1 MRSIVG
7 KSTPLVLNIFKA
19 LGLLA
24 VSSGGVLVLGSG
36 DVPLALAHDEP
47 ENPPAPGS
55 TWEPERCL
63 ADNLCG
69 DISPLIPMTYNA
81 VGASTVWTSD
91 NWENI
96 KVHYKGRHSEF
107 KPTDVYDINCV
118 EAAVLSSGFTA
129 WPIPRGEWSPKF
141 PGATAVTTSI
151 FLDAEGVERFDT
163 TGNTHL
169 RKGFSPC
176 IRSSFK
182 SLVYGGYTMH
192 QGQSLFVANRI
203 KAYWNRENAQVW
215 DLSHPD
221 AFRVRGV
228 YDNALID
235 EGDAMLNLASFKD
248 AGASRGLHYSIYS
261 LGYATLPDGRVVNV
275 GGHNMQSNSGFRKL
289 NIYDPETNSWA
300 ARPVPCNIARWR
312 ADVGGVTLG
321 YKAAADAVAAAGTNP
336 GSFAGTTSGYVPAGD
351 QLVNGPA
358 TAPTWANCDMRD
370 REQVDP
376 PHQSDMRYQRWYPS
390 AQTLPDGKVI
400 LYGGDDLDE
409 SVASDPNDPSTST
422 RDTDFRNT
430 RIFTPVP
437 EVYDPVTNT
446 TIALENARKI
456 YPLYPQAVIIETGD
470 GDNDW
475 AQCVFGGEAAP
486 VAQASTP
493 RSDATDDAAEWRNW
507 CTGDPATPEGKPGC
521 AADTRAI
528 RLIGTGN
535 RPAASLDCLNVRA
548 ALADPNVNVPAENHY
563 THIATAKNAYG
574 YCCGE
579 ADILKIG
586 PNGRTLSHRFITVNG
601 TIGAGEPGAGTRTNE
616 IEMIDF
622 KDPMPRFS
630 VVATTYQPGSNIH
643 LLPLPDG
650 TVFIRGGSGPGGGT
664 YEARQWTKMQ
674 IFNPDDRSIRLVSKS
689 TQLGG
694 LHKTVTLLPTG
705 EPIVMGGDRTSMVQ
719 VGDRTFAPGDQDL
732 GVSVAQIFS
741 PPYLFADAM
750 GTLKQRPVIH
760 GAPDE
765 VRYRQTVRFRV
776 DHGTTVGKVTMFR
789 TGSVTHELH
798 NDYRLVI
805 LNFKQEGSHVTVDM
819 PWKPAQAIA
828 GDYMLFVVD
837 ENGTPS
843 MSKHL
848 RLKLDRAQPE
858 APDLSVPAPSS
869 RVGLFAA
876 ALRQ

>member
-1 MRSIVG
+1 MRLIIG
-7 KSTPLVLNIFKA
+7 KSKPIIHGIFKA
-19 LGLLA
+19 MGLLA
-24 VSSGGVLVLGSG
+24 AAGGGALVLSGGDRV
-36 DVPLALAHDEP
+36 ALAHDEP

-81 VGASTVWTSD
+81 VGASTVWTSA

-107 KPTDVYDINCV
+107 KPSDVYDINCA
-118 EAAVLSSGFTA
+118 EAAILSSGYSA
-129 WPIPRGEWSPKF
+129 WPIPRGEWAPAF
-141 PGATAVTTSI
+141 PGPTAVPTNI
-151 FLDAEGVERFDT
+151 FLDAEGADRLDPI
-163 TGNTHL
+163 GNIHL

-182 SLVYGGYTMH
+182 SLVYGGYTLH

-203 KAYWNRENAQVW
+203 KAYWSKENAQVW

-221 AFRVRGV
+221 AFRVRGI
-228 YDNALID
+228 YDNSLID
-235 EGDAMLNLASFKD
+235 EQDAMLNIASFTD
-248 AGASRGLHYSIYS
+248 AGASRGLNYSIYS
-261 LGYATLPDGRVVNV
+261 LGYATLTDGRVVNV

-300 ARPVPCNIARWR
+300 PRPVPCNIARWR
-312 ADVGGVTLG
+312 ADPGGVALG
-321 YKAAADAVAAAGTNP
+321 YKAAADAVAAAGPGP
-336 GSFAGTTSGYVPAGD
+336 GSFAGTSSGYVPSGD
-351 QLVNGPA
+351 QLVNGPD
-358 TAPTWANCDMRD
+358 TAPNWGTTCDMRN
-370 REQVDP
+370 REHVDP

-390 AQTLPDGKVI
+390 AQTLPDGKVM

-409 SVASDPNDPSTST
+409 SVGSNLADPSTST

-446 TIALENARKI
+446 TLALENARKI
-456 YPLYPQAVIIETGD
+456 YPLYPQAFIMETGP

-486 VAQASTP
+486 VAEATTP
-493 RSDATDDAAEWRNW
+493 RSDATDDAAEWRLW

-548 ALADPNVNVPAENHY
+548 AAADPNVNVPAENHY

-586 PNGRTLSHRFITVNG
+586 PNGQTVSHRFITVNG
-601 TIGAGEPGAGTRTNE
+601 TIGLGEPGAGTRTNE
-616 IEMIDF
+616 IEMIEL
-622 KDPMPRFS
+622 KDAMPRFS

-650 TVFIRGGSGPGGGT
+650 TIFIRGGSGPGGGT
-664 YEARQWTKMQ
+664 YEARQWTKME
-674 IFNPDDRSIRLVSKS
+674 IFNPDDRSIRIVSKS

-705 EPIVMGGDRTSMVQ
+705 EPMVMGGDRSSMVQ
-719 VGDRTFAPGDQDL
+719 AGDRTFTPGDQDL

-741 PPYLFADAM
+741 PPYLFADAA
-750 GTLKQRPVIH
+750 GAKKARPVIL

-765 VRYRQTVRFRV
+765 VRYRQAVRLRV
-776 DHGTTVGKVTMFR
+776 GRDTNVMKVTMFR

-798 NDYRLVI
+798 NDYRLIV
-805 LNFKQEGSHVTVDM
+805 LNFRQEGSHITVDM
-819 PWKPAQAIA
+819 PFKPAQAIA
-828 GDYMLFVVD
+828 GDYMLFVID
-837 ENGTPS
+837 QNGTPS
-843 MSKHL
+843 MSKHI
-848 RLKLDRAQPE
+848 RLKLDRTAPE
-858 APDLSVPAPSS
+858 APDLEPPAPSS
-869 RVGLFAA
+869 RVTLFTAA
-876 ALRQ
+876 MRQ

>member
-1 MRSIVG
+1 MRFIVG
-7 KSTPLVLNIFKA
+7 KSTPLVQNLFKA
-19 LGLLA
+19 FGLLA
-24 VSSGGVLVLGSG
+24 VSGSGVLVLSG
-36 DVPLALAHDEP
+36 GLPLALAHDEP

-107 KPTDVYDINCV
+107 KPIDVYDINCV
-118 EAAVLSSGFTA
+118 EAAVLSSGYSA
-129 WPIPRGEWSPKF
+129 WPIPRGEWAPAF
-141 PGATAVTTSI
+141 PGATAVPTSV
-151 FLDAEGVERFDT
+151 FLDGDTVERFDT

-169 RKGFSPC
+169 RKGLSPC

-203 KAYWNRENAQVW
+203 KAYWTRENAQVW

-228 YDNALID
+228 FDNSLID
-235 EGDAMLNLASFKD
+235 EADAMLNIASFTD
-248 AGASRGLHYSIYS
+248 AGASRGLNYSIYS
-261 LGYATLPDGRVVNV
+261 LGYATLPDGRVVNI

-289 NIYDPETNSWA
+289 NIYNPETNSWA
-300 ARPVPCNIARWR
+300 PRPVPCNIARWR
-312 ADVGGVTLG
+312 ADPGGVALG
-321 YKAAADAVAAAGTNP
+321 YKAAADAVAATGTNA
-336 GSFAGTTSGYVPAGD
+336 GSFAGTSRGYVPAGD

-358 TAPTWANCDMRD
+358 TAPTWTNCDMRN

-376 PHQSDMRYQRWYPS
+376 PDQSDMRYQRWYPS
-390 AQTLPDGKVI
+390 GQTLPDGTVM

-409 SVASDPNDPSTST
+409 SVASNLADPSTST

-430 RIFTPVP
+430 RIFLPVP

-446 TIALENARKI
+446 TLALENARKI
-456 YPLYPQAVIIETGD
+456 YPLYPQAVIIETGP
-470 GDNDW
+470 GDDDW

-486 VAQASTP
+486 VAEVPPGERT
-493 RSDATDDAAEWRNW
+493 DAANDAADWRRF
-507 CTGDPATPEGKPGC
+507 CTGDPATPEGKPAC

-548 ALADPNVNVPAENHY
+548 AKADPNVNVPGENHY

-579 ADILKIG
+579 ADIIKLG
-586 PNGRTLSHRFITVNG
+586 ANGQTLSHRFITVNG
-601 TIGAGEPGAGTRTNE
+601 TIPLGEAGAGTRTNE

-622 KDPMPRFS
+622 AASVRRFS
-630 VVATTYQPGSNIH
+630 VIATTYQPGSNVH

-650 TVFIRGGSGPGGGT
+650 TVFIRGGSGPGGGS
-664 YEARQWTKMQ
+664 YELRQYTKMQ
-674 IFNPDDRSIRLVSKS
+674 IFNPDDNSIRIVSKS

-694 LHKTVTLLPTG
+694 LHKTLTLLPTG
-705 EPIVMGGDRTSMVQ
+705 EPIVMGGDRSSMVQ
-719 VGDRTFAPGDQDL
+719 AGDRTFTPGDQDL

-741 PPYLFADAM
+741 PPYLFSDAA
-750 GTLKQRPVIH
+750 GTRKARPVIL

-765 VRYRQTVRFRV
+765 VRYRQAVRFRV
-776 DHGTTVGKVTMFR
+776 EGGTTVTKVTMFR
-789 TGSVTHELH
+789 TGSATHELH
-798 NDYRLVI
+798 NDYRLVV
-805 LNFKQEGSHVTVDM
+805 LNFKQEGSHLTVDM
-819 PWKPAQAIA
+819 PFKPAQAIA
-828 GDYMLFVVD
+828 GDYMLFVID
-837 ENGTPS
+837 QNGTPS
-843 MSKHL
+843 MSKHM
-848 RLKLDRAQPE
+848 RLLLDRNRPVAPE
-858 APDLSVPAPSS
+858 LTPPTPSS
-869 RVGLFAA
+869 RVSLFTA
-876 ALRQ
+876 ALRR